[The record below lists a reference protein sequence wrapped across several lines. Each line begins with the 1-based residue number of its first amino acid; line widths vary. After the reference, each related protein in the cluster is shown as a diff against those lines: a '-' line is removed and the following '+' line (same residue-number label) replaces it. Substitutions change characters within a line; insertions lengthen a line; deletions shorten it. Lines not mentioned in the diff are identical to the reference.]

1 MIFRRIATMAAIFV
15 ALISGCGPPQPINL
29 PPPSPAQLGD
39 LNSGKELTVVRP
51 RDLRSYAGTAEVI
64 YYSSEA
70 QYDFADQVRLIPAPE
85 SWIDEALISALK
97 QSGCQAKSAD
107 SLALAKTPLALTV
120 AIKDISVFANEA
132 RILVRVELY
141 ENGRLMQ
148 ARTYSGTSGYS
159 GTCTRYGAQPSE
171 CGEAFAN
178 ALTDM
183 LREAMPDLAAAI
195 SFATGG
201 RSLSAQRD

>member
-1 MIFRRIATMAAIFV
+1 MAAIFV

-29 PPPSPAQLGD
+29 PPPSPTQLGV

-51 RDLRSYAGTAEVI
+51 RDLRGDTGTAKVI

-85 SWIDEALISALK
+85 SWIDDALISALK
-97 QSGCQAKSAD
+97 QSGFQAKSAD

-201 RSLSAQRD
+201 RPLSAQRD